1 VRRWEASERET
12 KGFCLLEDHPP
23 RTPDRISLASRKVA
37 GRAGAH
43 SARRAD
49 CDKADIDGNGSL
61 PPLTRVQQNL
71 LAAPERRILNWLC
84 AVMPEKIMPDHL
96 TIVGFFGTIMI
107 FLSYIASENEP
118 YWFLVA
124 IGGYA
129 INWFGDSLDGS
140 LARYRHT
147 ERPKFG
153 YFTDHSLDAVG
164 NLLTMVGLGCTAFVR
179 MDVALLAAS
188 CYLLLSVHTFLAAR
202 VLGTFRLSYG
212 LIGPTELRLILIGL
226 TIAMFLLDP
235 SVPRLGGHS
244 AFDLFATFVSA
255 ALFVIFAKQTFVLAR
270 SLHQSEGGL
279 Q

>member
-1 VRRWEASERET
+1 MRRGETAQRET
-12 KGFCLLEDHPP
+12 KGFFLLEDHPP
-23 RTPDRISLASRKVA
+23 RTSHQISLASRKVA
-37 GRAGAH
+37 GRTGAH
-43 SARRAD
+43 SACEAAS
-49 CDKADIDGNGSL
+49 DKADIDGNGSL
-61 PPLTRVQQNL
+61 PPLARVQQNL
-71 LAAPERRILNWLC
+71 LAAPERRILDWLC

-96 TIVGFFGTIMI
+96 TMVGFFGTIMI
-107 FLSYIASENEP
+107 LLGYVASENDR

-124 IGGYA
+124 ISGYA

-212 LIGPTELRLILIGL
+212 LMGPTELRLVMIGL
-226 TIAMFLLDP
+226 TVAMFTFDP
-235 SVPRLGGHS
+235 IIPRLGGHS

-255 ALFVIFAKQTFVLAR
+255 ALLVIFAKQTFVLAR
-270 SLHQSEGGL
+270 ALRQSEGGL
-279 Q
+279 

>member
-1 VRRWEASERET
+1 MLDDR
-12 KGFCLLEDHPP
+12 PP
-23 RTPDRISLASRKVA
+23 RTFNQIASGSRKVA
-37 GRAGAH
+37 GEVGAQPARATA
-43 SARRAD
+43 
-49 CDKADIDGNGSL
+49 CDKAAMDGIGSL
-61 PPLTRVQQNL
+61 PPLARIQQNL
-71 LAAPERRILNWLC
+71 LAVPERKILDWLC
-84 AVMPEKIMPDHL
+84 AVIPEKIMPDHL
-96 TIVGFFGTIMI
+96 TIVGFFGTMMI
-107 FLSYIASENEP
+107 FLGYVAGENNP

-153 YFTDHSLDAVG
+153 YFIDHSLDAVG

-212 LIGPTELRLILIGL
+212 LMGPTELRLVLIGL
-226 TIAMFLLDP
+226 TVAMFSLDP
-235 SVPRLGGHS
+235 IIPRLGGHS

-270 SLHQSEGGL
+270 ALRQSEGGL

>member
-1 VRRWEASERET
+1 M
-12 KGFCLLEDHPP
+12 LEDLPP
-23 RTPDRISLASRKVA
+23 GTLDQISLGSRKVA
-37 GRAGAH
+37 SIVAEPSTSAAVYDEAGIH
-43 SARRAD
+43 GMG
-49 CDKADIDGNGSL
+49 KLPSL
-61 PPLTRVQQNL
+61 ARVQQNL
-71 LAAPERRILNWLC
+71 LAVPERKILDWLC

-96 TIVGFFGTIMI
+96 TIVGFFGTMMI
-107 FLSYIASENEP
+107 FLGYVASENNP

-153 YFTDHSLDAVG
+153 YFIDHSLDAVG
-164 NLLTMVGLGCTAFVR
+164 NLLTMVGLGYTAFVR

-212 LIGPTELRLILIGL
+212 LMGPTELRLVLIGL
-226 TIAMFLLDP
+226 TIAMFALDP
-235 SVPRLGGHS
+235 YVPRLGGHS

-255 ALFVIFAKQTFVLAR
+255 ALFVLFAKQTFVLAR
-270 SLHQSEGGL
+270 ALRQSEGGL